1 MFSKTFVLAA
11 AGAAFIGL
19 GGSTGAFA
27 QEATPAPE
35 IDNFKPSLTRAEV
48 VAQTRAAAEAGLIAR
63 NDADLQRIAAMSFQ
77 PYKSRAQVTAEAI
90 EARRLGLV
98 VHGELPL
105 PQATPAQLES
115 IRLAGERALMSQRL
129 LALK

>member
-1 MFSKTFVLAA
+1 MFSKSFALAA
-11 AGAAFIGL
+11 ASAALIGL
-19 GGSTGAFA
+19 GAAGSAFA

-35 IDNFKPSLTRAEV
+35 IENFKPLLTRAEV

-63 NDADLQRIAAMSFQ
+63 NDADMQRIAAMGFQ

-98 VHGELPL
+98 VHGELPM
-105 PQATPAQLES
+105 PEATPAQLES

>member
-11 AGAAFIGL
+11 ASAALFGIGTGA
-19 GGSTGAFA
+19 AFA

-35 IDNFKPSLTRAEV
+35 FDNFKPQMTRAEV
-48 VAQTRAAAEAGLIAR
+48 VAQTLMAAEAGLIAR
-63 NDADLQRIAAMSFQ
+63 SDADIQRIAAMGFQ
-77 PYKSRAQVTAEAI
+77 PTKSRAQVMAEAV
-90 EARRLGLV
+90 EAKRLGFV
-98 VHGELPL
+98 VHGELPM

-129 LALK
+129 LAQK